1 MVDGALK
8 ICSATWGDVML
19 QSRSQAPA
27 VALGNLVHA
36 WPNSIKGAFITYI
49 VKSVKYK
56 RTILAPSFMNNLNNL
71 SF

>member
-49 VKSVKYK
+49 VKSVKY
-56 RTILAPSFMNNLNNL
+56 
-71 SF
+71 